1 MMQIRAL
8 LSLGT
13 ALVTLA
19 AVPTAAAGVAQS
31 QTPAVL
37 EVELAADLSGA
48 SFRQVEIVRLLIRAA
63 RIIDDLYAEQLAA
76 DGFYP
81 ADMGRSEFE
90 AWTHPAAASPYTR
103 IRRNAFGALEAVPYH
118 EAWREPLGRAARL
131 LAQAGEIA
139 NDEGLR
145 TYLTLSAR
153 ALITG
158 DYRRAEAAW
167 LAMRDSDLDVLIG
180 PVGTDDD
187 QEFGLKAAFGAH
199 VMLRDWEWGAR
210 LAGFT
215 VYLPEIQQS
224 LPVAESFRAEVP
236 DVDIK
241 LAVYD
246 LLYQAGYG
254 ATAAGSAAA
263 EEAGRKRFRV
273 KERPRQLQLRNIMRA
288 RFDAQVLPVANAM
301 ISTEQRANVGF
312 DAFFLN
318 AMLKEMARNLGM
330 RETVSGRGPVR
341 AALGEHADTLE
352 EAKAAV
358 LSLWVA
364 DWLHA
369 SGELPETALIDHAAS
384 FLAGLFRTLHLDAD
398 TPAGQAR
405 MLVFNYFRDWG
416 AFRRDTPAGRYRVD
430 MTSLRPAVEAL
441 AAELLTIQGAGDYG
455 GAAMLIDSLAQPR
468 AELRDDL
475 ARLDGAA
482 IPAALVF
489 HQGEHLLGL

>member
-1 MMQIRAL
+1 MVAFP
-8 LSLGT
+8 
-13 ALVTLA
+13 A
-19 AVPTAAAGVAQS
+19 APGAAAAGAS
-31 QTPAVL
+31 SPGSAVL
-37 EVELAADLSGA
+37 EVKLAADLSGA
-48 SFRQVEIVRLLIRAA
+48 STRQVEIVRLLISAA
-63 RIIDDLYAEQLAA
+63 RIIDELYAAQLAA
-76 DGFYP
+76 GGLYP
-81 ADMGRSEFE
+81 ADMGRPEFE
-90 AWTHPAAASPYTR
+90 AWNNPAAASPYTR
-103 IRRNAFGALEAVPYH
+103 IQRNALGALEAVPYH
-118 EAWREPLGRAARL
+118 EAWREPLGRVARL
-131 LAQAGEIA
+131 LARAGELA

-180 PVGTDDD
+180 PIGTDDD
-187 QEFGLKAAFGAH
+187 HEFGLKAAFGAH
-199 VMLRDWEWGAR
+199 LMLRDWEWGAR

-224 LPVAESFRAEVP
+224 LPVSAAFRAEVP

-288 RFDAQVLPVANAM
+288 RFDAQVLPVADAM
-301 ISTEQRANVGF
+301 ISSEQRAHVDF

-318 AMLKEMARNLGM
+318 AMLKEMARNLGLQ
-330 RETVSGRGPVR
+330 ETVNERGPVR
-341 AALGEHADTLE
+341 VALREHADTLE

-358 LSLWVA
+358 LSLWIA

-369 SGELPETALIDHAAS
+369 RGELPETALIDHAAS
-384 FLAGLFRTLHLDAD
+384 FLADLFRTLHLAAD

-405 MLVFNYFRDWG
+405 MLVFNHFRDWG
-416 AFRRDTPAGRYRVD
+416 AFRRDAATGRYRID
-430 MTSLRPAVEAL
+430 TANLGPAVEAL
-441 AAELLTIQGAGDYG
+441 VAQVLTLQGAGDYE
-455 GAAMLIDSLAQPR
+455 GATLLLDAMAQPR

-475 ARLDGAA
+475 ARLYGAA
-482 IPAALVF
+482 IPAELVF
-489 HQGEHLLGL
+489 HQGEQLLGL